1 MFQNKKYNQEK
12 HATEI
17 TLLSSNENVMVT
29 GGSRVVTGG
38 SRVVTGGSRVVTG
51 GSSSFIILFYCI
63 FITYI

>member
-29 GGSRVVTGG
+29 DGSRVVTGG
-38 SRVVTGGSRVVTG
+38 D
-51 GSSSFIILFYCI
+51 SSFYHSFLL
-63 FITYI
+63 YIYYIHLDIWY

>member
-38 SRVVTGGSRVVTG
+38 SRVVTD

-63 FITYI
+63 FIIHI

>member
-29 GGSRVVTGG
+29 DGSRVVTGG
-38 SRVVTGGSRVVTG
+38 KQTL
-51 GSSSFIILFYCI
+51 SFF
-63 FITYI
+63 FIVYLLYTFRYMALTRQEGEKTC

>member
-29 GGSRVVTGG
+29 D
-38 SRVVTGGSRVVTG
+38 GSRVVTG

-63 FITYI
+63 FIIYI

>member
-29 GGSRVVTGG
+29 D
-38 SRVVTGGSRVVTG
+38 GSRVVTG
-51 GSSSFIILFYCI
+51 GSSSFIILFIVYLLYTFRYMVLTRQEGEKTC
-63 FITYI
+63 

>member
-38 SRVVTGGSRVVTG
+38 SRQLYH
-51 GSSSFIILFYCI
+51 SFLL
-63 FITYI
+63 YIYYIHLDIWY